1 MIQAAGHA
9 KGANIGSRVL
19 LLVTTR
25 KDAEISEKLLKGVG
39 LSCHSCKALSE
50 LESEIARGAAALLT
64 TEEAVRFAGIDS
76 LSKVLRSRSDGLDL
90 PTVILTKGGS
100 GSTFA
105 NNLLSLIE
113 NLTILERPAPV
124 NSILSAVQSAVR
136 VNFRQRELFE
146 QMARIRDLQGKL
158 AETLEASELGTFYC
172 PMPLDKIV
180 WNDQCKEHFWLP
192 PEAEIDFDRFYSILH
207 PDDRERTRQAVT
219 ASVSN
224 GEKYDIEYRTVS
236 PRGEIRW
243 IRATG
248 LTQRDAVGNPLGFS
262 GTTQDITSRK
272 LWEHEREQ
280 LLASERAARIEGERA
295 NRLKDEFLATLGHE
309 LRTPLNA
316 ITGWVELL
324 RHEPDN
330 PTMISEGVEV
340 IERSVRAQA
349 QLIDDLLDVSRIIS
363 GKVRL
368 DIKPIQMADVLRA
381 ALDTVLPAA
390 LTKGVKLEYDLDAGA
405 PPIPGDFGR
414 LQQVV
419 WNLLTNAIKFTPR
432 GGRVRLALL
441 LADSSLKVSVS
452 DTGEGIGPDF
462 LPHVFERFRQADGSP
477 SRQHG
482 GLGLGLSIVKTLI
495 EMHGGQVSVQ
505 SGGKGN
511 GATFEILLPMKPAE
525 RPAADHPERVSS
537 KEDRVWA
544 SGRPDLTGAKIL
556 VVDDEPD
563 ARAMMH
569 RLLESCK
576 ATSVEA
582 DGATEAMRMVAEG
595 NPDLILSDVGM
606 PGTDGYEFIREV
618 RRQGITVP
626 AVALTAFAR
635 TEDRVRSIRAGF
647 QAHLAKPIEPAELL
661 ALVASMTGRISGR
674 P

>member
-1 MIQAAGHA
+1 
-9 KGANIGSRVL
+9 L
-19 LLVTTR
+19 E
-25 KDAEISEKLLKGVG
+25 AEI
-39 LSCHSCKALSE
+39 AQ
-50 LESEIARGAAALLT
+50 GAAALLT
-64 TEEAVRFAGIDS
+64 TEEAVRFASIEG
-76 LSKVLRSRSDGLDL
+76 LSTALHSKADGLDL
-90 PTVILTKGGS
+90 PAVILTKGGT

-105 NNLLSLIE
+105 SSLLSRIQ
-113 NLTILERPAPV
+113 NLTVLERPAPV

-146 QMARIRDLQGKL
+146 QMAQVRDLQGKL
-158 AETLEASELGTFYC
+158 AEALKASELGTFYC
-172 PMPLDKIV
+172 PIPLGKIV
-180 WNDQCKEHFWLP
+180 WDDQCKAHFWLP
-192 PEAEIDFDRFYSILH
+192 PDAEIDFDRFYGILH

-219 ASVSN
+219 ECVFN
-224 GEKYDIEYRTVS
+224 GEKYEIEYRTVS

-243 IRATG
+243 VRATG
-248 LTQRDAVGNPLGFS
+248 QTQRDAAGNPLGFS
-262 GTTQDITSRK
+262 GTTQDITARV
-272 LWEHEREQ
+272 LWEHERER

-324 RHEPDN
+324 RVEPDN
-330 PTMISEGVEV
+330 PETIREGVEV
-340 IERSVRAQA
+340 IERNVRAQA

-368 DIKPIQMADVLRA
+368 DIKPIQLVDVLRA
-381 ALDTVLPAA
+381 ALDTVLPSA
-390 LTKGVKLEYDLDAGA
+390 LAKGVRLESVLNEHA
-405 PPIPGDFGR
+405 PPIPGDYGR

-432 GGRVRLALL
+432 GGRVQLVLEVTG
-441 LADSSLKVSVS
+441 SSLRVSVS

-495 EMHGGQVSVQ
+495 EMHGGQVSVH
-505 SGGKGN
+505 SAGKGQ
-511 GATFEILLPMKPAE
+511 GATFEIRLPLRRADLPAPDPHE
-525 RPAADHPERVSS
+525 RISMSQPPVAAL
-537 KEDRVWA
+537 
-544 SGRPDLTGAKIL
+544 GRPDLSGLKIL

-582 DGATEAMRMVAEG
+582 EGAIEAMRLVGEDK
-595 NPDLILSDVGM
+595 PDLILSDIGM

-635 TEDRVRSIRAGF
+635 NDDRVRSIHAGF
-647 QAHLAKPIEPAELL
+647 QAHLAKPIEAAELL
-661 ALVASMTGRISGR
+661 ALVASMTVRISSR
-674 P
+674 A

>member
-1 MIQAAGHA
+1 MIQAACQA
-9 KGANIGSRVL
+9 MGANIGARVL

-25 KDAEISEKLLKGVG
+25 KDAEISERLLNGAG
-39 LSCHSCKALSE
+39 LSCHSCKTLKE
-50 LESEIARGAAALLT
+50 LEGEIARGAAALLT
-64 TEEAVRFAGIDS
+64 TEEAVRFAGIGA
-76 LSKVLRSRSDGLDL
+76 LSNVLHSEDGRDV

-100 GSTFA
+100 GSIFA
-105 NNLLSLIE
+105 NNLLSQIV

-136 VNFRQRELFE
+136 VDFRQRELFE
-146 QMARIRDLQGKL
+146 QMARIRDLQAKL
-158 AETLEASELGTFYC
+158 AEALKASELGTFYC

-180 WNDQCKEHFWLP
+180 WNDQCKKHFWLTP
-192 PEAEIDFDRFYSILH
+192 DAEVDMDRFYSILH
-207 PDDRERTRQAVT
+207 PEDRERTRRAVT
-219 ASVSN
+219 ASVTN
-224 GEKYDIEYRTVS
+224 GEKYEIEYRTVS
-236 PRGEIRW
+236 PHGEIRW

-248 LTQRDAVGNPLGFS
+248 QTRRDAAGCPLGFS
-262 GTTQDITSRK
+262 GTTQDVTARR
-272 LWEHEREQ
+272 LWEHERDQ

-324 RHEPDN
+324 RLESDSPA
-330 PTMISEGVEV
+330 TIREGVEV
-340 IERSVRAQA
+340 IERNVRAQA

-368 DIKPIQMADVLRA
+368 DIKPVQLADVLRA
-381 ALDTVLPAA
+381 SLDTVLPSA
-390 LTKGVKLEYDLDAGA
+390 LAKGVRLESVLQADV

-419 WNLLTNAIKFTPR
+419 WNLLSNAIKFTPR
-432 GGRVRLALL
+432 GGRVQIILELAG
-441 LADSSLKVSVS
+441 SSLRIWVS

-462 LPHVFERFRQADGSP
+462 LPHVFERFRQADGSS

-482 GLGLGLSIVKTLI
+482 GLGLGLSIVKTLC
-495 EMHGGQVSVQ
+495 EMHGGRVSAH
-505 SGGKGN
+505 SGGKGE
-511 GATFEILLPMKPAE
+511 GATFEILLPVKLAE
-525 RPAADHPERVSS
+525 RPAADQREQVSTN
-537 KEDRVWA
+537 EGRLQA
-544 SGRPDLTGAKIL
+544 PCRPDLSGAKIL

-576 ATSVEA
+576 ATSFEA
-582 DGATEAMRMVAEG
+582 DGATEAMRMVAEDK
-595 NPDLILSDVGM
+595 PDLILSDVGM
-606 PGTDGYEFIREV
+606 PGTDGYEFMREV

-635 TEDRVRSIRAGF
+635 SEDRVRSIHAGF

-661 ALVASMTGRISGR
+661 ALVASMTGRIAAR

>member
-1 MIQAAGHA
+1 MIQAAGPA
-9 KGANIGSRVL
+9 IGANIGSRVL

-25 KDAEISEKLLKGVG
+25 KDAEISGRLLDGVG
-39 LSCHSCKALSE
+39 LSSHSCKTLEE

-64 TEEAVRFAGIDS
+64 TEEAVRFAGTDA
-76 LSKVLRSRSDGLDL
+76 LSKVLRSRDDGLDL

-105 NNLLSLIE
+105 NHLLSQIE

-158 AETLEASELGTFYC
+158 AEALKASELGTFYC
-172 PMPLDKIV
+172 PMPLNKIV

-192 PEAEIDFDRFYSILH
+192 PEAEVDFDRFYSILH
-207 PDDRERTRQAVT
+207 PEDRERTRQAVT
-219 ASVSN
+219 ASVAN
-224 GEKYDIEYRTVS
+224 GEKYEIEYRTVS
-236 PRGEIRW
+236 PQGEIRW

-248 LTQRDAVGNPLGFS
+248 QTQRDAAGQPLGFS
-262 GTTQDITSRK
+262 GTTQDITARR
-272 LWEHEREQ
+272 LWEHERDQ

-324 RHEPDN
+324 RLESDN
-330 PTMISEGVEV
+330 PATIREGVEV
-340 IERSVRAQA
+340 IERSVRSQA

-368 DIKPIQMADVLRA
+368 DIKPIQLADVLRA
-381 ALDTVLPAA
+381 SLDTVLPSA
-390 LTKGVKLEYDLDAGA
+390 LAKGVRLESVLRAHV
-405 PPIPGDFGR
+405 PSIPGDFGR
-414 LQQVV
+414 LQQVT

-432 GGRVRLALL
+432 GGRVQLVLELAG
-441 LADSSLKVSVS
+441 SSLKVCVS

-495 EMHGGQVSVQ
+495 EMHGGHVSVH
-505 SGGKGN
+505 SGGKGK
-511 GATFEILLPMKPAE
+511 GATFEILLPVRPAE
-525 RPAADHPERVSS
+525 RPAADQRENFSI
-537 KEDRVWA
+537 KEGSHEA
-544 SGRPDLTGAKIL
+544 LGRPDLSGAKIL

-563 ARAMMH
+563 AREMMH

-576 ATSVEA
+576 ATSFEA

-595 NPDLILSDVGM
+595 KPDLILSDVGM
-606 PGTDGYEFIREV
+606 PGTDGYDFIREV
-618 RRQGITVP
+618 RRKGITVP

-635 TEDRVRSIRAGF
+635 SEDRVRSIHAGF